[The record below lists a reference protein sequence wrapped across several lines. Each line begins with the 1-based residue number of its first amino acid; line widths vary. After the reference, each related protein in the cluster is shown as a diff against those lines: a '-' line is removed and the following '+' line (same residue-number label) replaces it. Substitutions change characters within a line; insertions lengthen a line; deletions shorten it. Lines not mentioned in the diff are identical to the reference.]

1 MSEPNIDVNAMNAL
15 IKRLDEIESRNSMRD
30 LVSNYC
36 HGFDR
41 RDWDCFISIWHED
54 AVWDIGPLFGSFH
67 GHEGIRKAVYE
78 ILYPVWRESHHLT
91 TNLFITFT
99 DDDHA
104 EGISNVDCMGA
115 NPEDEVQMVGATYT
129 DQFERRQGVWKIA
142 HRAVEIHYFNSIP
155 RAEMSKPW

>member
-1 MSEPNIDVNAMNAL
+1 MNGSDIKGNQIEAL
-15 IKRLDEIESRNSMRD
+15 ARRIDEIESRNAMRD

-41 RDWDCFISIWHED
+41 RDWDCFIGIWHED
-54 AVWDIGPLFGSFH
+54 AVWDIGPLFGEFH
-67 GHEGIRKAVYE
+67 GHEGIQKAVQE

-91 TNLFITFT
+91 TNLCITFV

-104 EGISNVDCMGA
+104 NGISNVDCMGA
-115 NPEDEVQMVGATYT
+115 NPDDEVQMVGATYL

-142 HRAVEIHYFNSIP
+142 HRAVEIHYFNSMP
-155 RAEMSKPW
+155 GMEMSKPW

>member
-1 MSEPNIDVNAMNAL
+1 MNGSNIKVNQIEAL
-15 IKRLDEIESRNSMRD
+15 ERRIAEIESRNAMRD

-41 RDWDCFISIWHED
+41 RDWDCFIGIWHED
-54 AVWDIGPLFGSFH
+54 AVWDIGPLFGEFH
-67 GHEGIRKAVYE
+67 GHEGIRKAVQE

-91 TNLFITFT
+91 TNLCITFI

-104 EGISNVDCMGA
+104 KGISNVDCMGA
-115 NPEDEVQMVGATYT
+115 NPDDEVQMVGATYL

-142 HRAVEIHYFNSIP
+142 HRAVEIHYFNP
-155 RAEMSKPW
+155 MPAMEMSKPW